1 MKRECSVRR
10 LLVVVMMSMVTLAGM
25 AQMPHGP
32 RPGGRGPEGRHDGR
46 RHERVE
52 CATPD
57 QMKMVIKAMKKESFD
72 DGRLEL
78 GKLCVVLG
86 HFCTNDLYRMAE
98 MFSFDDNRLAFLEY
112 AYRYC
117 EDPENYYSLKDVF
130 SFQSNFDKL
139 MDSVQPRG
147 RRR

>member
-32 RPGGRGPEGRHDGR
+32 RGGHDR
-46 RHERVE
+46 RHRDRVE
-52 CATPD
+52 CATHE

-78 GKLCVVLG
+78 GKLCVTIG

-98 MFSFDDNRLAFLEY
+98 QFSFDDNRLAFLEY

>member
-1 MKRECSVRR
+1 
-10 LLVVVMMSMVTLAGM
+10 MMSMVTLAGM

-32 RPGGRGPEGRHDGR
+32 RPGGRGHDGDR
-46 RHERVE
+46 DSKRHERVE

-98 MFSFDDNRLAFLEY
+98 MFSFDDNRLEFLKY

-117 EDPENYYSLKDVF
+117 EDPENYYTLKDVF